1 MPGLGRKTWSPGDT
15 LNAADVNGYL
25 MDQSVMVF
33 AGTAARASAIPTPSA
48 GMVAYSTATS
58 LQVYNGSA
66 WVDLSTGYGSATGG
80 ASSTAITVS
89 GTSYTMLTFTS
100 DSNLVV
106 SRGGLFDC
114 LLVGGGGGAG
124 GNTASNLYAGGG
136 GAGGVTEQTVY
147 LAAGTYAVDVGAG
160 GAFGDNG
167 RNQGLPSRMST
178 SAQSLMASGG
188 ATGGGT
194 IVTFVLGPAD
204 GGGSGGGGFG
214 QNSTFATG
222 GVAAQGNNGGNG
234 VLTLGQAGG
243 GGGGAGAV
251 GSNGSGTVGGNG
263 GAGFDASTFRGET
276 AGTTRYAGGGGGGGA
291 SGGTG
296 GSGGGGNRSVA
307 GTANTGGGGGAN
319 TATGSNN
326 GAAGGSGIVLVR
338 FKA

>member
-1 MPGLGRKTWSPGDT
+1 
-15 LNAADVNGYL
+15 

-106 SRGGLFDC
+106 SRAGLFDC

-124 GNTASNLYAGGG
+124 SNTASNIYAGGG

-214 QNSTFATG
+214 VTASTFSTG

-234 VLTLGQAGG
+234 VTTLGQAGG